1 MPVKPLPAPGTPL
14 KSSVL
19 PTNIA
24 ADPAQPLSL
33 VAFFHLCRGFFRA
46 KLNNKDAIISF
57 GLVTP
62 SIIAVGI
69 FIYGFIT
76 WTLRVSLSAWKGLL
90 PDFTWVGQKNYVE
103 LFSDPRF
110 LIDLR
115 NTAIFTFVFVAGAL
129 LLGFALA
136 LLLDQNL
143 PGENFFRSLFLFP
156 MAISYIVTGV
166 VWRWLMNPAEG
177 TRISGLNQVFAYFGW
192 DWLISRWHTTPIW
205 GIAAISLAAIWQMSG
220 FTMAL
225 YLGGLRSISDE
236 VREAARVDGATEWQ
250 LYRHIIIPM
259 LNPVT
264 LSAVIIL
271 GHISLKVFDLIIA
284 LAGKQLALD
293 VPAIYMWQAT
303 FDGYFFGRG
312 AAISILLLLIISILI
327 IPYILYNLRHEAD
340 V

>member
-1 MPVKPLPAPGTPL
+1 MELLHFCQAR
-14 KSSVL
+14 
-19 PTNIA
+19 IA
-24 ADPAQPLSL
+24 AQLRNTDNLIAIAL
-33 VAFFHLCRGFFRA
+33 VA
-46 KLNNKDAIISF
+46 
-57 GLVTP
+57 P

-69 FIYGFIT
+69 FIYGFIL

-90 PDFTWVGQKNYVE
+90 PDFTWVGLKNYLE

-115 NTAIFTFVFVAGAL
+115 NTAIFTLVFVTGSL
-129 LLGFALA
+129 VLGFTLA
-136 LLLDQNL
+136 ILLDQNL

-177 TRISGLNQVFAYFGW
+177 ARISGLNQLFNYLGW
-192 DWLISRWHTTPIW
+192 DFLINRWHTTPTW
-205 GIAAISLAAIWQMSG
+205 GIAAIALAAIWQMSG

-236 VREAARVDGATEWQ
+236 VREAAHVDGATELQ
-250 LYRHIIIPM
+250 IYRYILIPM

-264 LSAVIIL
+264 LSAMVVL
-271 GHISLKVFDLIIA
+271 GHISLKVFDLIVA
-284 LAGKQLALD
+284 LAGKQLSLD
-293 VPAIYMWQAT
+293 VPSIYMWQAT

-312 AAISILLLLIISILI
+312 AAISILLLLIISVLI
-327 IPYILYNLRHEAD
+327 IPYIFYNLRHEAEL
-340 V
+340 